1 MALPNSEKTASQIA
15 MLPDA
20 ALKPTAMRYKSDPY
34 VLPLIIFEDNR
45 RKQMRRAAQ
54 AQMGAMPQQNVADAA
69 LAQMGQLPEE
79 QGIAQLPAPNM
90 QRMAD
95 GGIAGYGDEEEQSM
109 ARGGMGG
116 MGGAFDFA
124 QRSEPVLRMSGGGMA
139 GYADGGPIAF
149 AKAGAVRDPL
159 AQYEEQIRREAVR
172 QGVDPDMAMR
182 LFKAESAGNAKA
194 VSPKGATGLGQLM
207 VPAAAE
213 MGLKPEERTDPAKNI
228 PASIGYFK
236 KQLNTFKD
244 PEKALAAYNMGPGS
258 LQKHLA
264 KNEGQLN
271 KAGLPKETADYIN
284 KILPVGTA
292 YAEPTVAAAAPVD
305 SEEARRA
312 AMLAQI
318 PGGVP
323 MAQTPAGPAPTGNE
337 IVKGTAKTA
346 LALGQNML
354 AVPAAGISTLARKG
368 LGAMGFGPG
377 ADFEETLGRYSYSP
391 DDAVSQQQLQGI
403 GKAMSD
409 LKVPAYIPMAG
420 GLRGAPKAGMADDA
434 AAAAKVKNLRLG
446 ENTPANVANLATD
459 QAAATAARARTATTN
474 AGAQAVNAALPGGTN
489 RATGVGSL
497 LAGVNAANA
506 NPDADAVAAANADPF
521 EAAAKFRASERE
533 SRKIGDDLPKEDK
546 KEIVKLAK
554 ETVPKAERK
563 GFTNDDYL
571 MLGLGLL
578 ASNSSNFGQALGEA
592 GLGVMKSRRERDKD
606 EREAESDLIKNKYY
620 GALSRQADATAASYE
635 SGDRMLP
642 QALKAGNDAYDDWYK
657 GLGPLGQQQ
666 LKPGEAEAKRQE
678 YLQTAMARIRM
689 AAGTG
694 VAIPEGVKVNRVG

>member
-1 MALPNSEKTASQIA
+1 MALPNSEKITSQIA

-20 ALKPTAMRYKSDPY
+20 ALKQMAMMHKSDPY
-34 VLPLIIFEDNR
+34 VLPLIISEDGR

-54 AQMGAMPQQNVADAA
+54 AQMGAMPQPKVADAA
-69 LAQMGQLPEE
+69 LAQIGQLPED
-79 QGIAQLPAPNM
+79 QGIAQIPAPNM

-95 GGIAGYGDEEEQSM
+95 GGIAGYGDEEEQRM
-109 ARGGMGG
+109 AMGG
-116 MGGAFDFA
+116 MGGEFDFA

-149 AKAGAVRDPL
+149 AKAGAVKDPL

-244 PEKALAAYNMGPGS
+244 PEKALAAYNWGPGNV
-258 LQKHLA
+258 QKHLA
-264 KNEGQLN
+264 ENKGQLN
-271 KAGLPKETADYIN
+271 KAGLPKETANYIN
-284 KILPVGTA
+284 KILPIGTA
-292 YAEPTVAAAAPVD
+292 YAEPTAAAAAPVD

-312 AMLAQI
+312 ALISQI

-323 MAQTPAGPAPTGNE
+323 MAQAPAGPAPTGNE

-346 LALGQNML
+346 LALGQNTL
-354 AVPAAGISTLARKG
+354 AVPAAGISTLARR
-368 LGAMGFGPG
+368 AFGDPT
-377 ADFEETLGRYSYSP
+377 ANFEETLGRYSYSP

-409 LKVPAYIPMAG
+409 LKVPAYIPMIG
-420 GLRGAPKAGMADDA
+420 GFRGAPKAGMADDA

-474 AGAQAVNAALPGGTN
+474 AGAQAVNETLPGVTN
-489 RATGVGSL
+489 RSTGVGSL
-497 LAGVNAANA
+497 LTGVNAANA
-506 NPDADAVAAANADPF
+506 NPDAVAIANADPF
-521 EAAAKFRASERE
+521 EAAAKFRTSERE
-533 SRKIGDDLPKEDK
+533 SRKVGDDMPKEDK

-563 GFTNDDYL
+563 GLTNDDYL
-571 MLGLGLL
+571 MMGLGLL
-578 ASNSSNFGQALGEA
+578 ASKSSDFGQAFGEA
-592 GLGVMKSRRERDKD
+592 GLGTMKSRREREKD

-620 GALSRQADATAASYE
+620 GALSRQADAAASSYE
-635 SGDRMLP
+635 SGEKMLP
-642 QALKAGNDAYDDWYK
+642 QALLAADRDYKAWAGSMEGQLADATTR
-657 GLGPLGQQQ
+657 
-666 LKPGEAEAKRQE
+666 ETKRQE
-678 YLQTAMARIRM
+678 LVQNQLRQFRI
-689 AAGTG
+689 AAGAGSSPQLSTADQAL
-694 VAIPEGVKVNRVG
+694 VAKYAG

>member
-1 MALPNSEKTASQIA
+1 MALPNSEKITSQIA
-15 MLPDA
+15 ILPDA
-20 ALKPTAMRYKSDPY
+20 ALKQMAMMHKSNSY
-34 VLPLIIFEDNR
+34 ILPLIIAEDGR

-69 LAQMGQLPEE
+69 LAQMGQLPED

-109 ARGGMGG
+109 AMGG

-149 AKAGAVRDPL
+149 AKAGAVKDPL

-244 PEKALAAYNMGPGS
+244 PEKALAAYNWGPGNV
-258 LQKHLA
+258 QKHLA
-264 KNEGQLN
+264 ENKGQLN
-271 KAGLPKETADYIN
+271 KAGLPKETANYIN
-284 KILPVGTA
+284 KILPIGTA
-292 YAEPTVAAAAPVD
+292 YAEPTAAAAAPVD
-305 SEEARRA
+305 SEENRRA

-318 PGGVP
+318 PGAVP
-323 MAQTPAGPAPTGNE
+323 FTQTQAGPAPTGND

-346 LALGQNML
+346 FALGQNML
-354 AVPAAGISTLARKG
+354 AVPAAGISTLARR
-368 LGAMGFGPG
+368 AFGDEK
-377 ADFEETLGRYSYSP
+377 ADFNETLGRYSYSP

-409 LKVPAYIPMAG
+409 LKVPAYIPMIG
-420 GLRGAPKAGMADDA
+420 G
-434 AAAAKVKNLRLG
+434 
-446 ENTPANVANLATD
+446 
-459 QAAATAARARTATTN
+459 
-474 AGAQAVNAALPGGTN
+474 
-489 RATGVGSL
+489 
-497 LAGVNAANA
+497 
-506 NPDADAVAAANADPF
+506 
-521 EAAAKFRASERE
+521 FR
-533 SRKIGDDLPKEDK
+533 
-546 KEIVKLAK
+546 
-554 ETVPKAERK
+554 
-563 GFTNDDYL
+563 
-571 MLGLGLL
+571 
-578 ASNSSNFGQALGEA
+578 
-592 GLGVMKSRRERDKD
+592 
-606 EREAESDLIKNKYY
+606 
-620 GALSRQADATAASYE
+620 
-635 SGDRMLP
+635 
-642 QALKAGNDAYDDWYK
+642 
-657 GLGPLGQQQ
+657 
-666 LKPGEAEAKRQE
+666 
-678 YLQTAMARIRM
+678 
-689 AAGTG
+689 
-694 VAIPEGVKVNRVG
+694 